1 MVLFPVCKRAVKP
14 TIQSNQKRTKENR
27 SLRFMKS
34 EAGFFHMHHP
44 VLNWQMYEVGI
55 PQNLFEFS
63 PLLPETFPVMFPE
76 IKSVFP
82 DLQNSP
88 IVL

>member
-14 TIQSNQKRTKENR
+14 TIRSNQKRTKENM

-44 VLNWQMYEVGI
+44 VLNWQMYGVGI
-55 PQNLFEFS
+55 PQNLFVFS
-63 PLLPETFPVMFPE
+63 VVPRNVPSNVARNKVRIP
-76 IKSVFP
+76 
-82 DLQNSP
+82 
-88 IVL
+88 

>member
-1 MVLFPVCKRAVKP
+1 M
-14 TIQSNQKRTKENR
+14 

-34 EAGFFHMHHP
+34 EAGFFHIHHP
-44 VLNWQMYEVGI
+44 VLNWQMYGVGI

-63 PLLPETFPVMFPE
+63 PLLPETFPEMFPE